1 LQQKSTFYEQ
11 IKCVIWFYSQQWK
24 PPEMI
29 GKPIGLRETEWST
42 STDYFP
48 LGLGKGYTNQSSV
61 VVV

>member
-1 LQQKSTFYEQ
+1 
-11 IKCVIWFYSQQWK
+11 
-24 PPEMI
+24 MI

-48 LGLGKGYTNQSSV
+48 LGLGKDYTNQSSV